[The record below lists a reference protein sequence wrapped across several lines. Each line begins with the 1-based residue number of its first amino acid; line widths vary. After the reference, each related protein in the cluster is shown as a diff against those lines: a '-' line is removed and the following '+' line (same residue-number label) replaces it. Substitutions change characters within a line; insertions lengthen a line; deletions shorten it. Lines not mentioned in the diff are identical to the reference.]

1 MHEAHCR
8 LALSVARARA
18 LVWVARFGQ
27 DADLAPEAHLFFAD
41 RYSWLAE
48 HHRARG
54 RQRRASRFAAL
65 AQHHSDLGG
74 FDDPPFAAALAMP
87 RPAQFL
93 RTDAISRV
101 RLPPP
106 DDAA

>member
-1 MHEAHCR
+1 MHEAHW
-8 LALSVARARA
+8 SVALDVASARA
-18 LVWVARFGQ
+18 LVWVARFGR
-27 DADLAPEAHLFFAD
+27 DADLTPEAHLFFAD

-54 RQRRASRFAAL
+54 RPQRASRFAAL
-65 AQHHSDLGG
+65 AQQHLDLGG

-87 RPAQFL
+87 RPARFL